1 MWRTLVKHASFAAAL
16 VHLFAARF
24 DPRLPAEDGRAREP
38 KIAETIESALRAVE
52 SLDEDRILRR
62 FVNAITAAI
71 RTNFYQ
77 LDAGGQPKQLIAIKF
92 ASGALDALPLPRPR
106 DEGFV
111 YSPRV
116 EALHLRFGKVARGG
130 IRWSDP

>member
-1 MWRTLVKHASFAAAL
+1 ATLRKHAGVAAKI
-16 VHLFAARF
+16 VQLFQARF
-24 DPRLPAEDGRAREP
+24 DLRLAIAVEARAR
-38 KIAETIESALRAVE
+38 KQAEIVAQIESALESVE

-62 FVNAITAAI
+62 FVNAVTAAV

-77 LDAGGQPKQLIAIKF
+77 LDAGGQPKQLIAIRF

-106 DEGFV
+106 YEVFV

-116 EALHLRFGKVARGG
+116 DALHLRFGKVARGG
-130 IRWSDP
+130 IRWS